1 MFKIHH
7 FSNSFIS
14 VEGNNSTITCDPWIG
29 KTTDNGWFS
38 YPIKNQNDI
47 DKKIFN
53 SNFVYV
59 SHLHCDHIDPKTI
72 KKFRNKNLTFLIKK
86 FSNGVLKRRL
96 KRLFPNTKILE
107 IDPFKKEKINKD
119 FTVVIIHKL

>member
-14 VEGNNSTITCDPWIG
+14 VEGANSIITCDPWIG

-38 YPIKNQNDI
+38 YPIKNQKDV

-53 SNFVYV
+53 SDFVYI
-59 SHLHCDHIDPKTI
+59 SHLHCDHIDPKTL
-72 KKFRNKNLTFLIKK
+72 KKFDKKNLTFIIKK
-86 FSNGVLKRRL
+86 FKNGVLRKRL
-96 KRLFPNTKILE
+96 KKLFP
-107 IDPFKKEKINKD
+107 KKK
-119 FTVVIIHKL
+119 F